1 MDNQAWEELIRRLVR
16 EGVIYSPQVIG
27 AMRQVSRGSFLP
39 EDAKSYAAVDS
50 PLPLGF
56 GQTVSAPLG

>member
-1 MDNQAWEELIRRLVR
+1 MVSQAWEELIQRLVR
-16 EGVIYSPQVIG
+16 ERILHSPQVIR
-27 AMRQVSRGSFLP
+27 AIRQVPRDFFLP
-39 EDAKSYAAVDS
+39 EDDKSYAAVDS